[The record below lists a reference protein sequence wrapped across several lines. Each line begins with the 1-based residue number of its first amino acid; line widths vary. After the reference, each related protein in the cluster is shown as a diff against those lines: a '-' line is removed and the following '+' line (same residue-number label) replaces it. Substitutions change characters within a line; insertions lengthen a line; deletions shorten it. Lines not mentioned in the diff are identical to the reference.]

1 MTATAAPTGSPSMRG
16 VFVPLV
22 TAGLAGGAIDAVYAT
37 GLSLMRGGS
46 ALRPWRSVASGWIG
60 QTARDGGAA
69 TAGLGLLTHFAIALC
84 MAAAFAAVAGRVKL
98 LYQRPL
104 LFGALYGLILYL
116 VMYRIV
122 LPLRW
127 PTIFPRWDGWI
138 SLTDIAS
145 HVGVGLAIALVLA
158 RAHRD
163 PRGR

>member
-1 MTATAAPTGSPSMRG
+1 MTATAAPAGSPSVRG

-22 TAGLAGGAIDAVYAT
+22 TAGLAGGAVDAVYAT
-37 GLSLMRGGS
+37 GLSLIRGGS
-46 ALRPWRSVASGWIG
+46 ALRPWQSVASGWIG
-60 QTARDGGAA
+60 KTARDGGAA
-69 TAGLGLLTHFAIALC
+69 TAGLGLLTHFVIALC
-84 MAAAFAAVAGRVKL
+84 MAAAFAAVAGRLKV

-104 LFGALYGLILYL
+104 PAGALYGLVLYL

-127 PTIFPRWDGWI
+127 PAVFPRWDGWI
-138 SLTDIAS
+138 SVTDIMS